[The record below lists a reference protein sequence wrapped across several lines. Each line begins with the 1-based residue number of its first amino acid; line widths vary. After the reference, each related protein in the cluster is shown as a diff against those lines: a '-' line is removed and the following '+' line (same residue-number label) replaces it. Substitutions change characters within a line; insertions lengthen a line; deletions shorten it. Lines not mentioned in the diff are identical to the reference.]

1 VVVANEV
8 DREPV
13 QYVCN
18 IFKYYTVYSLLV
30 EQDEIRRRLRSEAE
44 VED

>member
-8 DREPV
+8 GREPAH
-13 QYVCN
+13 YVSN

-30 EQDEIRRRLRSEAE
+30 EQDEIRQQLKADAEAE
-44 VED
+44 D